1 MPNEFPM
8 MDPKDIWQR
17 QRMESFVISTEELRR
32 RAHRLQT
39 RARLEALSRIVI
51 GSIVFVLFAQTFAR
65 VDDSVRRLGWG
76 VLSVWALYGAYQA
89 YKWIWPSKLK
99 PDATAS
105 ASLAFYR
112 SELERRRD
120 YVQHIWRRAG
130 LGWCFF
136 GLAVVLLP
144 AVVESIHHP
153 RRALN
158 AAPFFILLAIWFI
171 LFFSMR
177 KRKKRKLQ
185 EEIDE
190 LNALDNENR

>member
-51 GSIVFVLFAQTFAR
+51 GSILFVLFAQTFAR

-99 PDATAS
+99 PEATAS

-120 YVQHIWRRAG
+120 YVQHIWHRAG

>member
-8 MDPKDIWQR
+8 MDPKDIWQS
-17 QRMESFVISTEELRR
+17 QRTESFAISTEELRR

-39 RARLEALSRIVI
+39 RARLEALSRIMI
-51 GSIVFVLFAQTFAR
+51 GLILFVVFARTFAG
-65 VDDSVRRLGWG
+65 VDKSFQRLGWG

-89 YKWIWPSKLK
+89 YKWIWPSKLR
-99 PDATAS
+99 PDATAG

-120 YVQHIWRRAG
+120 YVHHIWRRAG

-144 AVVESIHHP
+144 AMVESIHHP
-153 RRALN
+153 HRALN
-158 AAPFFILLAIWFI
+158 AAPFLILLAIWFI
-171 LFFSMR
+171 LFFSVG

-185 EEIDE
+185 EEIE
-190 LNALDNENR
+190 QLNALENENR